1 MSKAGFWLRGSKG
14 KLAGA
19 TLYQSN
25 GETIMR
31 EVVSPSNPKTDGQ
44 LLQRIVMHTVMGAY
58 SAMKAICDH
67 SFEGIKKG
75 QNTMSYFMKQN
86 VQFCRE
92 KIATMQQQGT
102 TVYGMYN
109 FAPLG
114 IKGFTPNQY
123 QVAMGSLPQIT
134 SYIKDDTTQYGYI
147 AGFAANTYA
156 DVIKTLGL
164 KRGDQ
169 LTFCIFQELSSAYG
183 AKEFKF
189 ARVILDPTN
198 ADGTPAD
205 LSVAF
210 IGANGK
216 INLPSIRNEGNFYFS
231 YNESNQV
238 LFGVSSGVGGPANF
252 VIASRKGSDGNWMR
266 STTYMSYIESGISYN
281 LGECLDMA
289 KNGNTGLYVNNPLY
303 LNNAGEG
310 DGSTTAIDPGEEGAA
325 GAAQISSVTVNGLS
339 VTAGTQQSVMLAN
352 GTTFPTNVTV
362 VVNAANADGKT
373 IAILQGSTERATGV
387 ITNGQASI
395 TLNASSGSVYT
406 IAWSE
411 DDENVETSYRFTV
424 AANSTPGGGSNDDGG
439 GQN

>member
-1 MSKAGFWLRGSKG
+1 MAKTGFWLKGAKG

-44 LLQRIVMHTVMGAY
+44 LLQRIVMHTIMGAY

-67 SFEGIKKG
+67 SFEGFKKG
-75 QNTMSYFMKQN
+75 QETMSYFMKQN

-114 IKGFTPNQY
+114 LKGFTPNQY
-123 QVAMGSLPQIT
+123 QVAMGSLPQIRT
-134 SYIKDDTTQYGYI
+134 HIKDDSTSHGYI
-147 AGFAANTYA
+147 AGFSANTYA
-156 DVIKTLGL
+156 DVIATLGL

-169 LTFCIFQELSSAYG
+169 LTFCIFQELSESYG

-205 LSVAF
+205 LSVPF
-210 IGANGK
+210 IGQDGK
-216 INLPSIRNEGNFYFS
+216 INLPSIRNEGNFYFAF
-231 YNESNQV
+231 NESKQV
-238 LFGVSSGVGGPANF
+238 VFGITSAIGGPANF

-266 STTYMSYIESGISYN
+266 STTYMSYVTSGQSYN

-289 KNGNTGLYVNNPLY
+289 KNGNSALYVNNPLY

-310 DGSTTAIDPGEEGAA
+310 EGSVVAIDPNEQGGSTK
-325 GAAQISSVTVNGLS
+325 AQISSVTVNGLS
-339 VTAGTQQSVMLAN
+339 VTAGTQQQVLVAN
-352 GTTFPTNVTV
+352 GTEFPTNVTV
-362 VVNAANADGKT
+362 VVNASNANGKAVS
-373 IAILQGSTERATGV
+373 IMEGAIERATGN
-387 ITNGQASI
+387 IENGKTTI
-395 TLNASSGSVYT
+395 TLSAAANTVYT
-406 IAWSE
+406 LAWNE
-411 DDENVETSYRFTV
+411 AEEFVATSYRFTV
-424 AANSTPGGGSNDDGG
+424 AANSSQGGGGNHGSGDD
-439 GQN
+439 N

>member
-1 MSKAGFWLRGSKG
+1 MAKVGFWLKGSKG

-19 TLYQSN
+19 TMYQSN

-44 LLQRIVMHTVMGAY
+44 LLQRIVMHTIMGAY
-58 SAMKAICDH
+58 SAMKEICDH
-67 SFEGIKKG
+67 SFEGFKKG
-75 QNTMSYFMKQN
+75 QETMSYFMKQN

-114 IKGFTPNQY
+114 VKGFTPNQY
-123 QVAMGSLPQIT
+123 QVAMGSLPQIH
-134 SYIKDDTTQYGYI
+134 SYIKDDSTSHGYL
-147 AGFAANTYA
+147 AGFSANTYEN
-156 DVIKTLGL
+156 VIATLGL

-169 LTFCIFQELSSAYG
+169 LTFCIFQQLSEAYG

-205 LSVAF
+205 LSVPF
-210 IGANGK
+210 IGEDGK
-216 INLPSIRNEGNFYFS
+216 INLPSIRNEGNFYFA
-231 YNESNQV
+231 YNAANQV
-238 LFGVSSGVGGPANF
+238 EFGITSAIGGPANF

-266 STTYMSYIESGISYN
+266 STTYMSYVTSGQSYN

-289 KNGNTGLYVNNPLY
+289 KNGNSALYVNNPLY

-310 DGSTTAIDPGEEGAA
+310 DGSAVAIDPNEGGAA
-325 GAAQISSVTVNGLS
+325 SAAQITSVTVNGVS
-339 VTAGTQQSVMLAN
+339 VTAGTQRQITLAN
-352 GTTFPTNVTV
+352 GTEFPASMTV
-362 VVNAANADGKT
+362 VVNTSNANGKT
-373 IAILQGSTERATGV
+373 VSIMEGSTSKANGV
-387 ITNGQASI
+387 VASDRASI
-395 TLNASSGSVYT
+395 LFNASPDVVYT

-411 DDENVETSYRFTV
+411 NGAITTTSYRFTV
-424 AANSTPGGGSNDDGG
+424 AANASQGGGGNQSGDD
-439 GQN
+439 N